1 MYSNFLRRRILRF
14 NLPVLQQRQN
24 YMMHMERFI
33 NLSKSRNGQAP
44 YCSSDDLK

>member
-24 YMMHMERFI
+24 YMMHMEHFI